1 MNKESG
7 GFMDAAFS
15 VGLKRPAWQTI
26 VMFALGFWL
35 SSSLLLDLVIMPG
48 LSASG
53 MMSQASAATAG
64 YSIFWIYNRIE
75 LLCAALVLAS
85 LLALRGTSNLY
96 RQVRRWSILLSVLL
110 LAIAIIYTYI
120 MTPQMSALA
129 LQLNLLEP
137 ATGMPAGMLPML
149 EGYWVLEAIKLAV
162 GAMLLGWCYHD
173 SRKLAS

>member
-1 MNKESG
+1 MN
-7 GFMDAAFS
+7 AVFS
-15 VGLKRPAWQTI
+15 VGAKRPTWQTI
-26 VMFALGFWL
+26 AMFALGFWL
-35 SSSLLLDLVIMPG
+35 SGSLLLDFVIMPG
-48 LSASG
+48 LSAAG
-53 MMSQASAATAG
+53 MMSQASSATAG
-64 YSIFWIYNRIE
+64 YSIFWLFNRIE

-110 LAIAIIYTYI
+110 LTIALIYTYI

-137 ATGMPAGMLPML
+137 VNGMPAGMMPML

-162 GAMLLGWCYHD
+162 GTTLLIWCYND
-173 SRKLAS
+173 SRKLA

>member
-1 MNKESG
+1 MNAVLG
-7 GFMDAAFS
+7 
-15 VGLKRPAWQTI
+15 VGAKQPPWRTI

-48 LSASG
+48 LSATG
-53 MMSQASAATAG
+53 MMSQPSSATAG
-64 YSIFWIYNRIE
+64 YSIFWIFNRIE
-75 LLCAALVLAS
+75 LLCGALVLAS

-96 RQVRRWSILLSVLL
+96 RQVRRWSVLLAVLL

-137 ATGMPAGMLPML
+137 VSGMPAGMFEML

-162 GAMLLGWCYHD
+162 GTTILGWCYRDTH
-173 SRKLAS
+173 KLA

>member
-1 MNKESG
+1 MN
-7 GFMDAAFS
+7 AAFG
-15 VGLKRPAWQTI
+15 VGEKRPAWQTI

-48 LSASG
+48 LSAAG
-53 MMSQASAATAG
+53 MMTQPNSATAG
-64 YSIFWIYNRIE
+64 YSIFWIFNRIE

-96 RQVRRWSILLSVLL
+96 RQVRRWSIFLSLLL

-137 ATGMPAGMLPML
+137 VSGMPEGMMPML
-149 EGYWVLEAIKLAV
+149 EGYWMLEMIKLAV
-162 GAMLLGWCYHD
+162 GTILLGWCYQD
-173 SRKLAS
+173 SRRLA

>member
-1 MNKESG
+1 MN
-7 GFMDAAFS
+7 AVFS
-15 VGLKRPAWQTI
+15 VGAKRPAWQTI
-26 VMFALGFWL
+26 AMFALGFWL
-35 SSSLLLDLVIMPG
+35 SGSLLLDFVIMPG
-48 LSASG
+48 LSAAG
-53 MMSQASAATAG
+53 MMSQASSATAG
-64 YSIFWIYNRIE
+64 YSIFWLFNRIE

-110 LAIAIIYTYI
+110 LTIALIYTYI

-137 ATGMPAGMLPML
+137 VNGMPAGMMPML

-162 GAMLLGWCYHD
+162 GTTLLIWCYRD
-173 SRKLAS
+173 SRKLA